1 MAQISKTKYSQSD
14 WEDFVH
20 TGPGTL
26 AGRFMRS
33 FWQPICTSAQVEK
46 GRARREQIMS
56 EFVTLYRGD
65 SGEVHAVADRC
76 PHRGTQLSAGWVE
89 GDCIRC
95 FYHGWMFDGA
105 GNCVEQPAEKES
117 FAAKI
122 EIASYP
128 VREYLGLVFV
138 YLGEG
143 KAPEFPRYPEL
154 EHEDAGELMTE
165 ARVAAP
171 YNYFQRIENNMD
183 QVHVAFVHRDVFGAE
198 GVGEVP
204 QFEVEET
211 DYGMIAYGKRP
222 ELPDRLTYFQMPN
235 VAVLLVP
242 PLQGSKT
249 WSPFVVWRVPVDD
262 EHNRSFNVRQVKF
275 EPGYTRDPRLD
286 RDRTQEEIT
295 VARDVLEGRKHLD
308 QLDPEDRKL
317 LVPVQDHIAQM
328 GQGTIADRSNDHLG
342 QSDVGVIL
350 IRKLWREELRAVAD
364 GRPRRLWSW
373 PAGGVVL
380 ESGAPPLA
388 AE

>member
-1 MAQISKTKYSQSD
+1 M
-14 WEDFVH
+14 
-20 TGPGTL
+20 
-26 AGRFMRS
+26 
-33 FWQPICTSAQVEK
+33 
-46 GRARREQIMS
+46 
-56 EFVTLYRGD
+56 TLYRGD

-342 QSDVGVIL
+342 SIRRRRHPDPQAVAGRVARRCRWPAAAAVVLARGGCRLGKRRAAAGRGVIP
-350 IRKLWREELRAVAD
+350 ISHISSISAAI
-364 GRPRRLWSW
+364 GS
-373 PAGGVVL
+373 AG
-380 ESGAPPLA
+380 STK
-388 AE
+388 